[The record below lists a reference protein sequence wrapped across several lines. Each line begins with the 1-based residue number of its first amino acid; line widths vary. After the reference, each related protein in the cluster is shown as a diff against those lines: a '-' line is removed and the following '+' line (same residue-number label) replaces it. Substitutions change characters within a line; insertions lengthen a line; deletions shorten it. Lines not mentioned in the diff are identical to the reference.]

1 MGLLADKAAIITG
14 GVKGAGRAIAE
25 TFAREGAY
33 VLISTSRD
41 LRDAEA
47 AARKIE
53 KLHGRRAVGVKCDVS
68 DEGEV
73 EAMVSRAVQEFGGID
88 VLVNNASFSVKGG
101 WKAGIENLDVAA
113 WRRAI
118 DVDLTGTLLCTR
130 SAAPHLKKRRGSVVN
145 FASSAA
151 IGGDPV
157 LLMYSGAKV
166 GMVGLTRALA
176 RDMAPETRVN
186 AIAPGSIDSG
196 WIEAWGLT
204 EAEKR
209 ELIEEIP
216 LKRIGTPADI
226 AEAAL
231 FLASGESSYITGYVL
246 RVDGGMTIG

>member
-1 MGLLADKAAIITG
+1 MTG

-33 VLISTSRD
+33 VLVSTSREA
-41 LRDAEA
+41 AEA
-47 AARKIE
+47 ERAAREIE
-53 KLHGRRAVGVKCDVS
+53 KEHGRKSVGVKCDVS
-68 DEGEV
+68 KEMDV
-73 EAMVSRAVQEFGGID
+73 AAMVARAVQEFGGID

-101 WKAGIENLDVAA
+101 WKAGIENLDLVA
-113 WRRAI
+113 WKRAL
-118 DVDLTGTLLCTR
+118 DVDLTGTLLVTKA
-130 SAAPHLKKRRGSVVN
+130 AAPHLKRRRGSVVN

-166 GMVGLTRALA
+166 GIVGLTHALA
-176 RDMAPETRVN
+176 RDMAPEVRVN

-204 EAEKR
+204 EKER
-209 ELIEEIP
+209 QELVEEIP
-216 LKRIGTPADI
+216 LKRIGTPEDI

-231 FLASGESSYITGYVL
+231 FLASGEASYITGYVL